1 MGYCSDKLRV
11 CQQGY
16 RPYVAPTILLHNP
29 LSLTTAHFSLLSTV
43 LLWMWL
49 SHFLILCSCANLSV
63 RILSC
68 SFGEKSDKIQNRDPG
83 NEVSV
88 LVPIS
93 ILSLVLIILLVAA
106 VFQSLTLLL
115 TSSVQASQL
124 VFAATLILGSSYS

>member
-1 MGYCSDKLRV
+1 MSARLSTICST
-11 CQQGY
+11 Y
-16 RPYVAPTILLHNP
+16 YSVAQPP
-29 LSLTTAHFSLLSTV
+29 LSLTTAHFSLLSSV

-49 SHFLILCSCANLSV
+49 SHFLYLVFLCQSLCLDFVSQLW
-63 RILSC
+63 R
-68 SFGEKSDKIQNRDPG
+68 KSDKVQNREPG
-83 NEVSV
+83 NETSV